1 MRQSNVIGRLGES
14 EAAAYLQAAG
24 HKILCRNYRI
34 PGAEIDI
41 LSMKDH
47 LLYIIEVK
55 ASKGMDSEYDPLE
68 RVDGRK
74 VMRMKKAAGRY
85 LSEYPALYYS
95 EMRLAFITVEGVG
108 HKAPRIQFIDGSD

>member
-1 MRQSNVIGRLGES
+1 MRQSNVIGKLGEN
-14 EAAAYLQAAG
+14 EATAFLEATG

-55 ASKGMDSEYDPLE
+55 ASKGMDSECDPLE
-68 RVDGRK
+68 RVNGRK
-74 VMRMKKAAGRY
+74 VTRMKKAAGRY
-85 LSEYPALYYS
+85 LSEYPALYFS

-108 HKAPRIQFIDGSD
+108 RKTPRVQFIDGSD

>member
-1 MRQSNVIGRLGES
+1 MRASNAIGRLGEN
-14 EAAAYLQAAG
+14 EAVSYLQAAG

-41 LSMKDH
+41 LSVKDH

-55 ASKGMDSEYDPLE
+55 ASKGMDGEFDPLE

-74 VMRMKKAAGRY
+74 IMRMKKAAGRY
-85 LSEYPALYYS
+85 LSEYPALYYT
-95 EMRLAFITVEGVG
+95 EMRLAFITVEGLG
-108 HKAPRIQFIDGSD
+108 RKAQKIEFIDGSD